1 MNRRQFAT
9 QALASTAA
17 LATGCAHLRR
27 APDALIID
35 THQHLW
41 DRSKLHLP
49 WLAQAPSLL
58 QRDFL
63 PKDYREATAGKNVR
77 AIYMEVDV
85 ASTHL
90 STEADQILALA
101 QSGSEQ
107 TVAATI
113 GGRPAWSGFKDW
125 ITSYAKRPEL
135 KGVRQVL
142 HTPATWTGMC
152 VHPAFVQGVRTLG
165 ELGLNFELT
174 MRPTELGDAAKLI
187 AQCPDTSFVLDHC
200 GNGDPKAFCPRLAPE
215 LPRSCRADVWKRGID
230 ALAARDNV
238 VCKISGIC
246 AFLPPDQWK
255 AEHLAPVV
263 NHCLDAFGPKR
274 VMFGGDWPVCLLGGE
289 LDQWIKALEEIVS
302 CRSAADQR
310 ALWSGNAM
318 RVYRLSP
325 KDLT

>member
-1 MNRRQFAT
+1 MNRRQFTT
-9 QALASTAA
+9 QALAATAA
-17 LATGCAHLRR
+17 LASGCEHLRG
-27 APDALIID
+27 APNALIID

-41 DRSKLHLP
+41 DRNKLLLP
-49 WLAQAPSLL
+49 WLAQAPAVL
-58 QRDFL
+58 QRDFT
-63 PKDYREATAGKNVR
+63 PEDYAKAVGKRRVR
-77 AIYMEVDV
+77 AIYTEVDV
-85 ASTHL
+85 ANTHL
-90 STEADQILALA
+90 TLEADQILELIAA
-101 QSGSEQ
+101 GDSS

-125 ITSYAKRPEL
+125 ITPYAKNRAI
-135 KGVRQVL
+135 KGLRQVL
-142 HTPATWTGMC
+142 HTPASWSGQCLQPTFI
-152 VHPAFVQGVRTLG
+152 AGVRTLG
-165 ELGLNFELT
+165 ELRLNFELT
-174 MRPTELGDAAKLI
+174 MRPTELMDADKL
-187 AQCPDTSFVLDHC
+187 AEACPDTSFVLDHC